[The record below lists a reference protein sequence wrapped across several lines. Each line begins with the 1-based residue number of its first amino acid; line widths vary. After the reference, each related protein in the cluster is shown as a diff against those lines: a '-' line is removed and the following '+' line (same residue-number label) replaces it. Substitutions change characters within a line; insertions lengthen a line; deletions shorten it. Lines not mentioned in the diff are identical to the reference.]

1 MGEILSRF
9 DKDNFKIIFFG
20 DNLILNESIDQWP
33 VVEALIAFHS
43 SGFPLQKAEQ
53 YVDRYKP
60 FVLNDLKMQHILM
73 DRRRV
78 YDLLEKSGIDVPR
91 HVYMN
96 RDGYVSNS
104 NDFSSVASGRM
115 TDEDSMDGETDS
127 GGELIEHDDYIEVN
141 GMVINKPFVE
151 KPVDA
156 DDHNIAIYYPTS
168 AGGGCK
174 KLFRKIGDRSSEFYP
189 HINEIRR
196 EGSFI
201 YEEFVETQ
209 GTDVKMYTV
218 GPDYGHAEAR
228 KSPTVDGKVERNKD
242 GKEIRFP
249 VILTLQE
256 KEIARRIVLIFKQ
269 QVCGFDLLRVQE
281 GDSLVSYVCDVNG
294 WSFVKKSKKYYDD
307 CAQILSE
314 HMTAALRP
322 KSLTGFS
329 ALDPLLETLRERL
342 PRRPKHYKVYS
353 RNKMPDNPTDD
364 AAETNFEN
372 SETAVTLDEGAK
384 PVRDFPDMLIGKS
397 SAPPS
402 ASSSVNGDEDSLA
415 TKTHQEELRCVIAII
430 RHGDRTPKQKLKVDL
445 SEPLILKYFH
455 KYSTNCKKDL
465 KIKDKKPMTEFLHT
479 VREIIKGRKN
489 QGKEKPFESKERDAV
504 IFNKIMHMKDVLERW
519 KIGGLNR
526 KLQIKPRE
534 WIEYV
539 DSENGAKVIRCIK
552 VQLILK
558 WGGNLTKLGEKQAIN
573 LGRKLR
579 HGELEIFC
587 FPC

>member
-1 MGEILSRF
+1 M
-9 DKDNFKIIFFG
+9 
-20 DNLILNESIDQWP
+20 ILNESIDEWP
-33 VVEALIAFHS
+33 VVEALIAFYS

-60 FVLNDLKMQHILM
+60 FVLNDLKMQHVLM
-73 DRRRV
+73 DRRSI

-91 HVYMN
+91 HVFMN
-96 RDGYVSNS
+96 RDGYVWNS
-104 NDFSSVASGRM
+104 TDYSSSVASGWIS
-115 TDEDSMDGETDS
+115 DEDSMDGGTNS

-141 GMVINKPFVE
+141 GVVINKPFVE

-228 KSPTVDGKVERNKD
+228 KSPTVDGKVERNRD
-242 GKEIRFP
+242 GKEVRFP

-307 CAQILSE
+307 CAQILTE

-329 ALDPLLETLRERL
+329 ALDPLLETLREKFPIRQ
-342 PRRPKHYKVYS
+342 KQKNNSYKVYS
-353 RNKMPDNPTDD
+353 RNKMPDDPSIDMS
-364 AAETNFEN
+364 ETSFEN

-384 PVRDFPDMLIGKS
+384 RVRDLPDMLIGKS
-397 SAPPS
+397 SVPAS
-402 ASSSVNGDEDSLA
+402 ASSSVAGDEEPLA
-415 TKTHQEELRCVIAII
+415 TKTHQEELLCVIAIV

-455 KYSTNCKKDL
+455 KHSTNCKKDL

-489 QGKEKPFESKERDAV
+489 YDKEISFESKERDAA
-504 IFNKIMHMKDVLERW
+504 IFNKIMHMRDVLERW

-539 DSENGAKVIRCIK
+539 DSENGAKVIRCVK

-579 HGELEIFC
+579 HGKFVLER
-587 FPC
+587 FPVGFLFERKDTF